1 MVSVTNDMTD
11 LQVFVRASHRAMYS
25 RVRVRAF
32 SRLMQKLRSGRFEV
46 KFAPTGLRGV
56 LESCVAAVRP
66 AVAAPSDVEL
76 FWGDGVP
83 DTVRV

>member
-1 MVSVTNDMTD
+1 MRN
-11 LQVFVRASHRAMYS
+11 
-25 RVRVRAF
+25 
-32 SRLMQKLRSGRFEV
+32 MQKLRSGRFEV

-66 AVAAPSDVEL
+66 TVAAPSDVEL